1 MPPETIARK
10 HVSRLSVAHASR
22 VLVSASRR
30 NRLSSSFADRR
41 TVEAHKGSSRS
52 RGRVRQHARRV
63 RYPNTRELA
72 LGVYIPRGT
81 MERSTH
87 SFSALTTDLY
97 EVTMACGYFKAG
109 VTDYEAVFHV
119 TFRENPFAGQF
130 TVACGLATAIDFL
143 RAFHFTD
150 REVDYLALQTGNDG
164 KPLFDSHFLD
174 YLRGLQL
181 TCDVDA
187 IPEGT
192 LVFANEPLIRVVG
205 PIIQCQ
211 LLETA
216 LLNIFNF
223 QSLIATKAARVCQ
236 AAKGDPVIEFGL
248 RRSQGVDGGLTA
260 ARAAYIGGCAGTS
273 NLQAG
278 QQFGIPVSGTQ
289 AHSWIMFFE
298 NELEAFKT
306 YAEAMPNNCIFL
318 VDTYNSVDGIRHA
331 IEVAGELRKQGHEMI
346 GVRLD
351 SGDGVALSIKA
362 RRMLDEAGFPNVT
375 IVGSGDLDE
384 YMIADLKQRG
394 AKIDVWGVGTKLST
408 GHPDAA
414 LGGIYKLG
422 AIRRPGGDE
431 WQYRIKLSEES
442 AKMSVPGS
450 LQVRR
455 FFQPDGRFM
464 ADAIYETDHG
474 LSEPCEI
481 VDVETEDKTK
491 IPPNTRYSDLL
502 VPIFR
507 GGQVVYEPP
516 SVEAS
521 REHLRKQ
528 LSCAPPEILRLK
540 DPAPYKIGL
549 ERSLHELR
557 SKLIARVR
565 QQLK

>member
-1 MPPETIARK
+1 MVEPPSHNFT
-10 HVSRLSVAHASR
+10 
-22 VLVSASRR
+22 
-30 NRLSSSFADRR
+30 
-41 TVEAHKGSSRS
+41 
-52 RGRVRQHARRV
+52 
-63 RYPNTRELA
+63 
-72 LGVYIPRGT
+72 
-81 MERSTH
+81 
-87 SFSALTTDLY
+87 ALTTDLY

-109 VTDYEAVFHV
+109 VTDHEAVFHV
-119 TFRENPFAGQF
+119 TFRENPFGGQF
-130 TVACGLATAIDFL
+130 TVACGLAAAIDFL
-143 RAFHFTD
+143 RAFHFTGA
-150 REVDYLALQTGNDG
+150 EVDHLDSQRGNDG
-164 KPLFDSHFLD
+164 KPLFDSRFLD
-174 YLRGLQL
+174 YVRGLRL

-192 LVFANEPLIRVVG
+192 LVFPNEPLIRING

-216 LLNIFNF
+216 LLNILNF
-223 QSLIATKAARVCQ
+223 QSLIATKAARVCL
-236 AAKGDPVIEFGL
+236 AAKDDPVIEFGL

-278 QQFGIPVSGTQ
+278 HQFGIPVSGTQ

-298 NELEAFKT
+298 NELEAFKA
-306 YAEAMPNNCIFL
+306 YAKAMPNNCIFL
-318 VDTYNSVDGIRHA
+318 VDTYDSVDGVRHA
-331 IEVAGELRKQGHEMI
+331 IKAAGELRRQGHEMI

-362 RRMLDEAGFPNVT
+362 RRMLDKAGFANAK

-384 YMIADLKQRG
+384 YMITDLKQRG

-408 GHPDAA
+408 GQPDAA
-414 LGGIYKLG
+414 LGVIYKLG
-422 AIRRPGGDE
+422 AIRRTGGE

-442 AKMSVPGS
+442 AKVSVPGS

-455 FFQPDGRFM
+455 FYQPDGRFM

-474 LSEPCEI
+474 VSQPCEI

-491 IPPNTRYSDLL
+491 IPRNTRYSDLL
-502 VPIFR
+502 MPIFKA
-507 GGQVVYEPP
+507 GQVVYEAPTI
-516 SVEAS
+516 EMS

-528 LSCAPPEILRLK
+528 LSCVPPEILQLN
-540 DPAPYKIGL
+540 DPVPYKIGL
-549 ERSLHELR
+549 DQSLYELR
-557 SKLIARVR
+557 SKLITRVR